1 MLEPEPIAKELASL
15 LAAPAD
21 ESSPLP
27 SLSVGPLP
35 GNLWARRLLV
45 ALDDHVPRQ
54 LWVARVVATHLRGD
68 LGLLASD
75 GAFGHPQHLDQ
86 QGRVPGL
93 PDWSYFFHGI
103 GCCLTHDDGTTI
115 DVDFDRRGADGIDP
129 YFYGRY
135 LESLP
140 AATGL
145 ESLLRWPEPVDQW
158 WMAELDQLDGLGW
171 VERDRCLR
179 ILPLGK
185 RWAQTLRPAFGVMLG
200 ADDPTQQLRA
210 AVLLEDFAYARRLR
224 DVPPGVVRQAEE
236 SVARHSTELG
246 LRVQRKRSR
255 HALCALS
262 VIAPNYAQELAEKVI
277 GDGPIDGLVS
287 LALELC
293 EEPGIS
299 APALMSLAVRAQGRE
314 PPNPHVRT
322 VAITQLMRRYRA
334 HSMPDDI
341 RAGILHL
348 LRNDGHSEE
357 GLVGL
362 LLSMLEP
369 SEGIARLERALRHD
383 VPCARSQAA
392 CALVLL
398 NTPETVAALHAN
410 SDRAEAAAA
419 LSLLRGFEPEPG
431 PEPRGEIIDWRGT
444 PRRVYRMDEIL
455 AANEPAYVSAELA
468 QMAGRYGPLIARWWV
483 H

>member
-35 GNLWARRLLV
+35 GNPWARRLLV

-75 GAFGHPQHLDQ
+75 GAFGHPEQLDQ

-115 DVDFDRRGADGIDP
+115 DVDFDKRGADGIDP

-140 AATGL
+140 AVTGL
-145 ESLLRWPEPVDQW
+145 ESLLRRPEPVDDW
-158 WMAELDQLDGLGW
+158 WMAEIEDLEELGW
-171 VERDRCLR
+171 VERNHRLHM
-179 ILPLGK
+179 LPLGK
-185 RWAQTLRPAFGVMLG
+185 RWAEALRPAFGTMLG
-200 ADDPTQQLRA
+200 AGEPTAQLRA
-210 AVLLEDFAYARRLR
+210 AVLLEDFVYARQLR
-224 DVPPGVVRQAEE
+224 DVPPDIARQAEE
-236 SVARHSTELG
+236 SVTRHRTELG
-246 LRVQRKRSR
+246 LRVQRGRSR
-255 HALCALS
+255 PALCALS
-262 VIAPNYAQELAEKVI
+262 VIAPNYAHELADRVI
-277 GDGPIDGLVS
+277 ADGPIDGLVS

-293 EEPGIS
+293 EEPGVS
-299 APALMSLAVRAQGRE
+299 APALMSLAGRAQGRE

-322 VAITQLMRRYRA
+322 LAITQLMRRYRA
-334 HSMPDDI
+334 HSMPEDI
-341 RAGILHL
+341 RANLLHL
-348 LRNDGHSEE
+348 LRNDGHSGE

-362 LLSMLEP
+362 LLSMLDP
-369 SEGIARLERALRHD
+369 SEGIARLERTLRHD
-383 VPCARSQAA
+383 VPYARSQAA

-398 NTPETVAALHAN
+398 NTPESVAALHAN

-468 QMAGRYGPLIARWWV
+468 QMAERYGSLVARWWA